1 MNRAL
6 AVREIQISS
15 FTYDFSILEGS
26 NRLSDTNDTGA
37 GRKNKK
43 SKLGGTRNV
52 TNQGPSNPDAIPCLS
67 SGFNS
72 HLALRILNRSPSL
85 EFQSQTKL

>member
-6 AVREIQISS
+6 AVREIQISN
-15 FTYDFSILEGS
+15 FTYDFSILESRG
-26 NRLSDTNDTGA
+26 G
-37 GRKNKK
+37 KEKQE

-52 TNQGPSNPDAIPCLS
+52 ANQGPSNPDAIPCLS
-67 SGFNS
+67 SSFNS

-85 EFQSQTKL
+85 EFQSQTKP